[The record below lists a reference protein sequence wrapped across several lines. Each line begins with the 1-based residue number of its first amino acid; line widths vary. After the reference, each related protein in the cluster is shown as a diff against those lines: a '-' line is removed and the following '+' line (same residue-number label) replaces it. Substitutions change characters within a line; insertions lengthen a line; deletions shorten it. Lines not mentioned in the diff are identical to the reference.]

1 AVARPA
7 DPPFWFTWN
16 RTPDRDRDDPGHR
29 TDAHSGRL
37 ESPNRCRRL
46 DRPHRGRFLLRSVR
60 THHLG
65 NRRRPRHS
73 DGEKLKS
80 PTLLGLSNHQRPIL
94 FLPPAR
100 LFWVNA
106 WIQASLASTPQA
118 DPPPGSSSN
127 R

>member
-1 AVARPA
+1 
-7 DPPFWFTWN
+7 
-16 RTPDRDRDDPGHR
+16 
-29 TDAHSGRL
+29 
-37 ESPNRCRRL
+37 NRCRRL

-118 DPPPGSSSN
+118 DPPPPGHRPIDDKLLMQTNFSFPDILWTDPLSHRRESKGS
-127 R
+127 